1 MKRQIALVLMIAL
14 AGCESAEERC
24 NATKV
29 AMSDAWELVHEA
41 LAPQCGLFDD
51 RWTEVHREA
60 LRGLD
65 RMFVGRASRWEWVA
79 GSIAICMEQY
89 QPVLGAACRAVPM
102 ARTRSTGGAVAARD
116 AARSA
121 DEALDSLLAAHSTFA
136 SCMAQIVAEEA
147 TDPQERE
154 ARELARPFVDAAR
167 AHSEAIGGSAI
178 QSLRDAARTASEAS
192 FTACQTVDP

>member
-29 AMSDAWELVHEA
+29 AMSDAWQPVQEA

-51 RWTEVHREA
+51 RWTEVHRDA

-65 RMFVGRASRWEWVA
+65 RMMVGRATRWEIVA
-79 GSIAICMEQY
+79 GSIAMCMEEY
-89 QPVLGAACRAVPM
+89 QPVLSAACRAVPM

-121 DEALDSLLAAHSTFA
+121 DEALDNLLAAHSTFA

-147 TDPQERE
+147 TDPQVRE
-154 ARELARPFVDAAR
+154 AREHTRPFVDAAR
-167 AHSEAIGGSAI
+167 AHSEVIRESSI
-178 QSLRDAARTASEAS
+178 ESLRGAARTVSEAS